1 MSNRSPRSRKTAT
14 RMNSFKASLKLA
26 AFILWSL
33 VLVPPQMLVL
43 AFHKGKYAYT
53 IPFLWENGVRMIFQI
68 RYTVEG
74 IPLKGHQVFYMSNHL
89 SYLDVPLLGS
99 ILPASFVAKSEVEKW
114 PVFGF
119 LSKLQQT
126 EFIERR
132 RTAIA
137 DETNKLAAK
146 VASGRSLIIFP
157 EGTSTS
163 GYEVEPFKSS
173 LFTLALGNGNE
184 DLFLQPV
191 TITLLKVNGKVP
203 ETKEERDLY
212 AWPRDLDMELP
223 PHLFRFGKTS
233 GADLRVTFHT
243 PIRAREFDDRKV
255 LAKTCHDSVSKGLKA
270 A

>member
-1 MSNRSPRSRKTAT
+1 
-14 RMNSFKASLKLA
+14 MNSFKASLKIT

-33 VLVPPQMLVL
+33 LLVPPQMIVL
-43 AFHKGKYAYT
+43 AFHRGKHAYT
-53 IPFLWENGVRMIFQI
+53 IPFLWENGVRSIFQI
-68 RYTVEG
+68 RYSVEG
-74 IPLKGHQVFYMSNHL
+74 IPLRGHQVFYMSNHL

-126 EFIERR
+126 EFIERK

-137 DETNKLAAK
+137 DEAGKIAAK
-146 VASGRSLIIFP
+146 IANGRSLILFP

-173 LFTLALGNGNE
+173 LFTLALGAGN
-184 DLFLQPV
+184 DDVFVQPV
-191 TITLLKVNGKVP
+191 TISLLKVNGKTP
-203 ETKEERDLY
+203 ATKDERDLY

-223 PHLFRFGKTS
+223 PHLLRFAKTS
-233 GADLRVTFHT
+233 GADFRVTFH
-243 PIRAREFDDRKV
+243 PPVRARDFTDRKV
-255 LAKTCHDSVSKGLKA
+255 LAKTCHDSVSNGLKA
-270 A
+270 ALAA

>member
-1 MSNRSPRSRKTAT
+1 MS
-14 RMNSFKASLKLA
+14 SFKASLKIA
-26 AFILWSL
+26 AFLLWSL
-33 VLVPPQMLVL
+33 LLVPPQIIVL
-43 AFHKGKYAYT
+43 LFHRGKYAYT
-53 IPFLWENGVRMIFQI
+53 IPFLWENGVRTIFQI
-68 RYTVEG
+68 RYSVEG
-74 IPLKGHQVFYMSNHL
+74 IPLRGHQVFYMSNHL

-99 ILPASFVAKSEVEKW
+99 ILKASFVAKSEVEKW

-137 DETNKLAAK
+137 DETNKIAAK

-163 GYEVEPFKSS
+163 GYDVEPFKSS
-173 LFTLALGNGNE
+173 LFTLALGEGNE
-184 DLFLQPV
+184 DIFLQPV
-191 TITLLKVNGKVP
+191 TIRLDEVSGRAP
-203 ETKEERDLY
+203 ATKDERDLY
-212 AWPRDLDMELP
+212 AWPRDLDMGLP
-223 PHLFRFGKTS
+223 PHLWRFAKTS
-233 GADLRVTFHT
+233 GARLTVTFH
-243 PIRAREFDDRKV
+243 PPVRARDFTDRKM